1 MGFVEKYGLS
11 HQNIAFFSSPSLD
24 PAILKQEIALRLNHT
39 FPRGS
44 KKAQA
49 LWHEAFKKWFCHIE
63 ISNQN
68 GILNCLRHLYLMNLK
83 KFCL

>member
-44 KKAQA
+44 KKAQVDV
-49 LWHEAFKKWFCHIE
+49 KCKIRV
-63 ISNQN
+63 S
-68 GILNCLRHLYLMNLK
+68 RK
-83 KFCL
+83 KFT